1 MFCPCYSTRHTYW
14 KNQGSIDTAILCT
27 CKSVH
32 DEAMSLL
39 YSKNTF
45 QLMCLIHNPLYGSF
59 NPNEQRLLSYPDLQ
73 ACTYIRK
80 AVFEIRFGY
89 YREDSVFESLDGL
102 SDWRALLSK
111 QYPHLSQ
118 LTFRVRHYITR
129 LSVDVVL
136 RRGHSHVGSLDT
148 YGDAFSSLLLKFP
161 EIDPRKWWEMA
172 FPNLF
177 SPCVTNNTY
186 DVKAFMF
193 YIDGQPVCESSQEF
207 L

>member
-1 MFCPCYSTRHTYW
+1 
-14 KNQGSIDTAILCT
+14 
-27 CKSVH
+27 
-32 DEAMSLL
+32 
-39 YSKNTF
+39 
-45 QLMCLIHNPLYGSF
+45 
-59 NPNEQRLLSYPDLQ
+59 
-73 ACTYIRK
+73 
-80 AVFEIRFGY
+80 VFEIRFGY